1 MQKDEEK
8 GEKGRNNRE
17 AAAEENDRS

>member
-1 MQKDEEK
+1 MQKDEEE